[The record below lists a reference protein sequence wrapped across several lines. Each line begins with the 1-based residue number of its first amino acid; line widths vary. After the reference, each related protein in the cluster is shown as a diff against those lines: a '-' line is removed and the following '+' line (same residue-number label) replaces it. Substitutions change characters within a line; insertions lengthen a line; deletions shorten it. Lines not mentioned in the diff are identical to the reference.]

1 MAAGY
6 ARWGRLDL
14 TRVLLGALLLTVLVV
29 EGAAVSHSYVWAAP
43 LLALVVVAVAVD
55 LPLVPLLGG
64 VLLIRV
70 LTDATLSSTTSRLS
84 GAFNLSAAIAI
95 LFLLIA
101 GGLMLRRRRGAGPA
115 LLVAMWLGAW
125 TLVAIASQ
133 GASTVTIR
141 EGVREASM
149 LAVALIVY
157 NAPRTFTM
165 PVVIRILQV
174 AGAIS
179 AVVAIEQF
187 ASGTGVMINGE
198 IRSTGT
204 FTHPNGASMFFSI
217 AAAGS
222 VWRYFDHRRSRLDL
236 LFAFLFA
243 AATIC
248 TFSLSGLG
256 ALIAMLVVFGAL
268 RRRGSLKLMLGSYAA
283 AALVVIA
290 FLATPLG
297 AERIANESETSL
309 GAGHS
314 QQVSTTSLG
323 WRFYKWGLLLDEWDE
338 NPFVGHG
345 LGYTVTREGTIENV
359 TEGSVPHNEYLRY
372 LVETGIFGA
381 ALILAALGAL
391 LSALKR
397 RRPSDRS
404 GAAILATAVVVGC
417 LVNGLADNT
426 FLYTTTGYA
435 AAVVVAAALAL
446 PAPARARERRRAR
459 RVAVSPDPMPIN
471 A

>member
-1 MAAGY
+1 MAGH

-14 TRVLLGALLLTVLVV
+14 NRLFLGTLLLGALVF
-29 EGAAVSHSYVWAAP
+29 EGAAVSHSYLWAAP
-43 LLALVVVAVAVD
+43 LAAIVVVAAAMD
-55 LPLVPLLGG
+55 LPLIPFLAG
-64 VLLIRV
+64 VLLVRV
-70 LTDATLSSTTSRLS
+70 LTDASLSSADSHLS
-84 GAFNLSAAIAI
+84 GSVNLSAAIAI
-95 LFLLIA
+95 LFLLVA
-101 GGLMLRRRRGAGPA
+101 GGLMLRRQRAVGPA
-115 LLVAMWLGAW
+115 LLVAIGLGVW

-133 GASTVTIR
+133 GASTVTVR

-165 PVVIRILQV
+165 PAVVRILQIV
-174 AGAIS
+174 GAIS
-179 AVVAIEQF
+179 AIVAIEQF

-198 IRSTGT
+198 IRSAGT

-217 AAAGS
+217 ATTGS
-222 VWRYFDHRRSRLDL
+222 VWRYFDYGRGRLDL
-236 LFAFLFA
+236 VFAFLFG
-243 AATIC
+243 AATIS

-256 ALIAMLVVFGAL
+256 ALLAMLMVFGAL
-268 RRRGSLKLMLGSYAA
+268 RRRGSLKMMLGSYAA

-297 AERIANESETSL
+297 AERIANESETNL
-309 GAGHS
+309 GSGHS

-323 WRFYKWGLLLDEWDE
+323 WRFYKWGLLLGEWNE
-338 NPFVGHG
+338 NPFIGHG
-345 LGYTVTREGTIENV
+345 LGYTVTREGTVENV

-372 LVETGIFGA
+372 LVETGIIGT
-381 ALILAALGAL
+381 ALLLAAVAAL

-397 RRPSDRS
+397 RRRGAEG
-404 GAAILATAVVVGC
+404 GAAILATAVLVGC

-435 AAVVVAAALAL
+435 AAMVIAAGLAL
-446 PAPARARERRRAR
+446 PVPSRTRRRRRAR
-459 RVAVSPDPMPIN
+459 PVPAKPDPVPSY